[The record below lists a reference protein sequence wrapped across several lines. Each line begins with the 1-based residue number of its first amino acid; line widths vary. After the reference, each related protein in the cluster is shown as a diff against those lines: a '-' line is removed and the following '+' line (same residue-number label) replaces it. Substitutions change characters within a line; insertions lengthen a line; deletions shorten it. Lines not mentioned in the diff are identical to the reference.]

1 MATRMIDMFK
11 SRQIT
16 TLFTSLTSGDSA
28 AEMSQVGVSSLMDAW
43 LLLRNL
49 ECNGERSRG
58 LYVLKARGMAHSNQI
73 REFLLTDH
81 GVQLLD
87 VYAGPSGL
95 LTGSAR
101 VAAEA
106 KEREDAVERAR
117 IVQLKSLEL
126 KHKRQQLEAEIA
138 RMRSAFEQ
146 EKQSVLRDA
155 HEVELR
161 QESDVA
167 IRTAIRDSRQA
178 DKILVKVNG
187 RHEAPAVVKH

>member
-1 MATRMIDMFK
+1 
-11 SRQIT
+11 
-16 TLFTSLTSGDSA
+16 
-28 AEMSQVGVSSLMDAW
+28 
-43 LLLRNL
+43 
-49 ECNGERSRG
+49 
-58 LYVLKARGMAHSNQI
+58 
-73 REFLLTDH
+73 
-81 GVQLLD
+81 
-87 VYAGPSGL
+87 L

-117 IVQLKSLEL
+117 MVQLKSLEL